1 MSKTKVVHLRMDGKN
16 YFFGSVKAL
25 FDYIGEEKMGM
36 SYRSF
41 HSNVRLVED
50 ETYVNRRRGYEVTV
64 SHLLQATS
72 NRGLQGSARAAH
84 ILRVQR
90 EAGLMPDIS
99 DYVAQHPET
108 EMRAEQRAEERVL
121 KRAAM
126 KEEAEKKGPVQLDL
140 FD

>member
-16 YFFGSVKAL
+16 YFFGSVKAM
-25 FDYIGEEKMGM
+25 FDYIGEEKLGM

-41 HSNVRLVED
+41 HSNVRLEED
-50 ETYVNRRRGYEVTV
+50 ETYRNRRKGYEVTV

-84 ILRVQR
+84 ILRVHR

-108 EMRAEQRAEERVL
+108 EMRAAQRAEERAL
-121 KRAAM
+121 KRAAQ
-126 KEEAEKKGPVQLDL
+126 KEAEKKGAVQLDL
-140 FD
+140 FQ

>member
-16 YFFGSVKAL
+16 YFFGSVKAM
-25 FDYIGEEKMGM
+25 FDYIGEEKLGM

-41 HSNVRLVED
+41 HSNVRLEED
-50 ETYVNRRRGYEVTV
+50 ETYRNRRKGYEVTV

-90 EAGLMPDIS
+90 EAGLMPDILCGPAS
-99 DYVAQHPET
+99 RDGDARRTTGRRARPQTCRPEGG
-108 EMRAEQRAEERVL
+108 REERG
-121 KRAAM
+121 RAA
-126 KEEAEKKGPVQLDL
+126 GPVSMN
-140 FD
+140 